1 MDTKL
6 CLLCDEVK
14 PATAFKPSK
23 TTSDCLDVFCKECNR
38 QRKRKPRPTKTIGTS
53 RKCSKCREV
62 KPVSEF
68 SPTAHYCHKCNM
80 ERVAAGRKLK
90 QLTKQLPRVESF
102 EIALN
107 GIESFEL
114 DKNATLSFGQ
124 TKQNLIKDKRYAQRI
139 DLNGAV
145 ESFEIKL

>member
-6 CLLCDEVK
+6 CLLCDEIK

-23 TTSDCLDVFCKECNR
+23 TNSDCLDVFCEACNR
-38 QRKRKPRPTKTIGTS
+38 QRKRKPRPTKPIGTS

-68 SPTAHYCHKCNM
+68 SPTAHYCHVCNC

-90 QLTKQLPRVESF
+90 QLTAKPEQCFAITKPVSF

-107 GIESFEL
+107 GIESFDV
-114 DKNATLSFGQ
+114 DKNTAPRLYSNKIALA
-124 TKQNLIKDKRYAQRI
+124 KQNLDGTANSKKPA
-139 DLNGAV
+139 
-145 ESFEIKL
+145 